1 MQRPF
6 AALPIHDRLG
16 SRITK
21 ELGKY
26 DGSKIVNREEFEGIR
41 IAGKIGIWESGKCKD
56 CRGDCE
62 IFEIDN
68 ATIERLPKI

>member
-6 AALPIHDRLG
+6 AALPVHDRLG

-41 IAGKIGIWESGKCKD
+41 IAGKIGIWKSGKCK
-56 CRGDCE
+56 E
-62 IFEIDN
+62 E
-68 ATIERLPKI
+68 